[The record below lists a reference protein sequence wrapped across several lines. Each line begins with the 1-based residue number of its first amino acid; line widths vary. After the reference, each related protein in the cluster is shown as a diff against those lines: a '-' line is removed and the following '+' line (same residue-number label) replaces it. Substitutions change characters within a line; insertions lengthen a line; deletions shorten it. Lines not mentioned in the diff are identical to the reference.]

1 MSKSGYGLDL
11 ERIAKAMAN
20 DIQLNDPVSLK
31 NFAEDVRK
39 IVTYITDKQNE
50 AEGQVDLTKVLFGQ
64 GSTSCQEPS
73 TLGDLVQT
81 SMTDIGG
88 NVKTLIDKLNLIA
101 DSADDI
107 AKNYQSV
114 ADLDNMSVN
123 VIDNELGVSPNG

>member
-1 MSKSGYGLDL
+1 MS
-11 ERIAKAMAN
+11 N
-20 DIQLNDPVSLK
+20 DIQLNDPVSLM
-31 NFAEDVRK
+31 NFADDVRK
-39 IVTYITDKQNE
+39 IVTYITEKQQE

-73 TLGDLVQT
+73 SLGDIIQA

-101 DSADDI
+101 DSAEDI

-114 ADLDNMSVN
+114 ADLDHMSVN
-123 VIDNELGVSPNG
+123 VIKNELGIS